1 MNTSKKMLVVVIVC
15 VVCIV
20 MSGCSAGADA
30 LLELKILPNA
40 HAYLGKGVEGVA
52 KKAINANL
60 TRKGIDSGI
69 VTTSEEIR
77 QLDAMG
83 F

>member
-1 MNTSKKMLVVVIVC
+1 MNTYTRSLIVVIVC
-15 VVCIV
+15 IVCVV
-20 MSGCSAGADA
+20 MSGCTAGADA

-69 VTTSEEIR
+69 VTEIEEIT

>member
-1 MNTSKKMLVVVIVC
+1 MNTYTKSLIVVLVC

-20 MSGCSAGADA
+20 MSGCSAGANA
-30 LLELKILPNA
+30 LLELKVLPNA

-60 TRKGIDSGI
+60 IRKGIDSGI

-77 QLDAMG
+77 QLDRMG